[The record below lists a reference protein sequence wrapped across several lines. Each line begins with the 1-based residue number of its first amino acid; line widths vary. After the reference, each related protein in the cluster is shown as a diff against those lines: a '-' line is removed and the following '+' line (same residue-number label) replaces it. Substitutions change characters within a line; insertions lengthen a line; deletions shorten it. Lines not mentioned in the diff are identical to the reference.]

1 MKLDWLQPESGRGSR
16 RRSVALGIVIVFAF
30 LAAAV
35 TSCGS
40 SDDSNSVIASDDN
53 SVIASSTKPD
63 LADLSDAMVI
73 TESEFPPVPDGK
85 FEFTPVQA
93 VESLGPADEDKCD
106 PQNLAREG
114 DQATG
119 ATVTGESTGAEYGIN
134 IARTRTKT
142 DLPAWANDCLPH
154 TGAGTTFVTSRI
166 DLPGLPPGTISV
178 EDSVNDAPMVY
189 LAFGYVRGVLVGA
202 YVVSGDAGM
211 PAGAKSDL
219 VTIFNNQAERLES
232 Y

>member
-1 MKLDWLQPESGRGSR
+1 MKLNWLQPESGLGSR

-30 LAAAV
+30 LAAGV
-35 TSCGS
+35 MSCGS
-40 SDDSNSVIASDDN
+40 SDDAN

-73 TESEFPPVPDGK
+73 TESELPAVPDGK

-119 ATVTGESTGAEYGIN
+119 ATVTSESTGAEYGIN

-154 TGAGTTFVTSRI
+154 TGAGTFVTSRI

-178 EDSVNDAPMVY
+178 EDSVKDAPMVY